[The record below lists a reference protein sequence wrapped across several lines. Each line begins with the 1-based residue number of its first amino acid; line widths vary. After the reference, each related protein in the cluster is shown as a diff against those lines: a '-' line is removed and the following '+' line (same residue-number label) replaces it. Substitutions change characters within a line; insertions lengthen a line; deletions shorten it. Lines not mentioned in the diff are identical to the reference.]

1 MVMPKKFRE
10 LATEATEKQLAV
22 QVRQVRE
29 SATQIW
35 LAGLGAFSKAEQ
47 EGAKMFEALVAEG
60 EKFQERTDGR
70 LAEMRE
76 KATDTWNKVE
86 KVFDDRVARA
96 LHVFNVPSRK
106 EIDVLSK
113 RVHELTVITKK
124 RLEEEETHGGGRAHS
139 SHRAKAA

>member
-1 MVMPKKFRE
+1 MTKRLKE
-10 LATEATEKQLAV
+10 LATEATENQLAV
-22 QVRQVRE
+22 QVRQIRE

-76 KATDTWNKVE
+76 KATETWNKVE
-86 KVFDDRVARA
+86 KVFDDRVGRA

-124 RLEEEETHGGGRAHS
+124 RLEEEETHGSGRAHS